1 MRERGSAMLTA
12 VVAVM
17 VLLLISGILFSLV
30 NNQFKMQTTEEKAL
44 KAYYLADAG
53 TTYGIAVMVNAVVD
67 AVKKGNY
74 TDTELTIKKL
84 SPFGSAYRGEFEVTV
99 SVSPNPNL
107 NFNSNLDTDQVYN
120 ITATSE
126 GYYPSKDDKNRIL
139 RKLKKEYAFKMSM
152 DTP

>member
-17 VLLLISGILFSLV
+17 VLLLISGILFSFV

-53 TTYGIAVMVNAVVD
+53 TTYGIAVMVDAVVD

-99 SVSPNPNL
+99 SVSPDPNL
-107 NFNSNLDTDQVYN
+107 YFNSNLDSDQVYT

-139 RKLKKEYAFKMSM
+139 RTLQKEYAFKMSM